1 MERLFAELARVL
13 LDVRTLP
20 DGILGRL
27 NGRPVQA
34 QRIAGATVEWVVLRC
49 AVCAEVDLALPL
61 VLERNA
67 RLAFAALALAN
78 GVYWVRIALPC
89 DSAELADPARAI
101 AMLVEAAE
109 TLVPRQAVSDG
120 AAFAHW
126 AA

>member
-1 MERLFAELARVL
+1 MERVFAELARVVRDL
-13 LDVRTLP
+13 RTLP
-20 DGILGRL
+20 DGISGQL

-34 QRIAGATVEWVVLRC
+34 QRIAGATVEWVVLRT
-49 AVCAEVDLALPL
+49 AVCAAAELDLAL

-67 RLAFAALALAN
+67 RLAFAALALSN
-78 GVYWVRIALPC
+78 GVYWVRIALPG
-89 DSAELADPARAI
+89 DSAELADPARVI

-109 TLVPRQAVSDG
+109 SLVPRQEISNG